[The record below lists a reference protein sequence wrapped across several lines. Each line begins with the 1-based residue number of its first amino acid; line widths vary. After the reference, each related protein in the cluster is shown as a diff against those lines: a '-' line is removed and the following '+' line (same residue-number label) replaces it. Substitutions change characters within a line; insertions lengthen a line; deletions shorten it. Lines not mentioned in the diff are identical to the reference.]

1 MTPEE
6 TAGIL
11 SMITAAYPHVYKNLA
26 EDEAKAVVMIWAVQF
41 KDVPA
46 DIVFMATNKA
56 IATSKYPPTIADV
69 KAKLSS
75 LYWEAYDIVNNNEAL
90 KIPGRIEKY
99 KWIMEVTQDAKFR
112 AAAEPTIDSMIGWS
126 ERYLLN
132 GEEEEHGEP

>member
-26 EDEAKAVVMIWAVQF
+26 DEEAKAVVMIWAVQF
-41 KDVPA
+41 KDIPA

-56 IATSKYPPTIADV
+56 IATSKFPPTIAEV

-75 LYWEAYDIVNNNEAL
+75 LYWEAYDIVHTREAL
-90 KIPGRIEKY
+90 KIPGSVEKY
-99 KWIMEVTQDAKFR
+99 KRIMDLTYDAKYR
-112 AAAEPTIDSMIGWS
+112 AAEPAIQDMMGSA
-126 ERYLLN
+126 ERYLIS
-132 GEEEEHGEP
+132 GEDEEHEEA

>member
-26 EDEAKAVVMIWAVQF
+26 EDEAKAVIMIWAVQF

-56 IATSKYPPTIADV
+56 IATSKYPPTIAEI
-69 KAKLSS
+69 KAKLTG
-75 LYWEAYDIVNNNEAL
+75 LYWEAYDIVNNKEAL
-90 KIPGRIEKY
+90 NIPGSVDRYRRI
-99 KWIMEVTQDAKFR
+99 MDCTADVKFR
-112 AAAEPTIDSMIGWS
+112 AAEPTIESMIGS
-126 ERYLLN
+126 AERYLIT
-132 GEEEEHGEP
+132 GEE

>member
-11 SMITAAYPHVYKNLA
+11 SMITAAYPHVYKNLG

-56 IATSKYPPTIADV
+56 IATSKYPPTIAEI
-69 KAKLSS
+69 KNKLTG
-75 LYWEAYDIVNNNEAL
+75 LYWEAYDIVNNKEAL
-90 KIPGRIEKY
+90 KIPGSVDKYRRIMDYTAGVKY
-99 KWIMEVTQDAKFR
+99 R
-112 AAAEPTIDSMIGWS
+112 AAEPTIESMIGS
-126 ERYLLN
+126 AERYLLP
-132 GEEEEHGEP
+132 GEDG